1 MTNLELEKIE
11 DKLHEVLTEKA
22 QRIIRENEL
31 KENVNTLQYLL
42 QQERNKNE
50 ELSRQA
56 QQFAQRC
63 AYLESRYKGFD
74 DIVESNNIE
83 LKRQS
88 DLIVDLKKQLIIE
101 NEKYKNAVLLYQKE
115 IENVK
120 TYRPEQDM
128 YVQSLNKTIQ
138 EKEIEIRTLKA
149 DRVQLEM
156 RIKMNED

>member
-42 QQERNKNE
+42 QQERNKND
-50 ELSRQA
+50 ELSWQA

-120 TYRPEQDM
+120 TYRPEQDL
-128 YVQSLNKTIQ
+128 YVQSLNKTVQ
-138 EKEIEIRTLKA
+138 EKEIEIWTLKA
-149 DRVQLEM
+149 DKVQLEM